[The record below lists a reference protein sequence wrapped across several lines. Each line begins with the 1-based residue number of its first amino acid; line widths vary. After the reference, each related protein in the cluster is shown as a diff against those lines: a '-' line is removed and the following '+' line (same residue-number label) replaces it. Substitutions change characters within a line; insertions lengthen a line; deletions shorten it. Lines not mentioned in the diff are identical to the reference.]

1 MKIRL
6 AADLQPD
13 SVVDGEG
20 IRTVIWTQGCPHKCR
35 GCHNPSTHDF
45 EDGLLVDVEEVKK
58 KLAKIKYQN
67 GITFSGGDPLCQPE
81 ACLEIANFAKSIG
94 INVWCYTGYTYEQLM
109 IMSKS
114 KKSILNFLKTVDVL
128 IDGRFILEEK
138 SLNIAFRGSKNQ
150 RIIDVQKSLKENK
163 VCTIKKY
170 DIKEPLV
177 LNMREQ
183 YLFI

>member
-1 MKIRL
+1 MNI
-6 AADLQPD
+6 
-13 SVVDGEG
+13 
-20 IRTVIWTQGCPHKCR
+20 
-35 GCHNPSTHDF
+35 
-45 EDGLLVDVEEVKK
+45 LLSRILKYLNGTLFLDDAYRFCVFFILHYQNFGDYSLEEVANELK
-58 KLAKIKYQN
+58 
-67 GITFSGGDPLCQPE
+67 TTPE
-81 ACLEIANFAKSIG
+81 
-94 INVWCYTGYTYEQLM
+94 
-109 IMSKS
+109 
-114 KKSILNFLKTVDVL
+114 SILNFLKTVDVL

-163 VCTIKKY
+163 VCIIKKY

>member
-58 KLAKIKYQN
+58 ELAKIKYQ
-67 GITFSGGDPLCQPE
+67 Q
-81 ACLEIANFAKSIG
+81 
-94 INVWCYTGYTYEQLM
+94 
-109 IMSKS
+109 
-114 KKSILNFLKTVDVL
+114 
-128 IDGRFILEEK
+128 
-138 SLNIAFRGSKNQ
+138 
-150 RIIDVQKSLKENK
+150 
-163 VCTIKKY
+163 
-170 DIKEPLV
+170 
-177 LNMREQ
+177 
-183 YLFI
+183 